1 MKSERTIRKGER
13 KDRWE
18 RGNQNI
24 FLKMSARVRWKVN
37 PSSGHDIIIINWCF
51 CFNAF
56 SAISQPFNGGILY
69 IYLWILIYNP
79 TAQPSPYDCDFE
91 SGICSY
97 TQDKSDRF
105 DWTRANGP
113 TGSASTG
120 PATDH
125 TFNNGNPGNYIF
137 NALFFWV
144 FSFISSIDL
153 SFWTVSLY
161 LKKNSQPIM
170 LLKIKIYLHNVMP

>member
-1 MKSERTIRKGER
+1 MNSF
-13 KDRWE
+13 W
-18 RGNQNI
+18 
-24 FLKMSARVRWKVN
+24 
-37 PSSGHDIIIINWCF
+37 IIELLIDWVGF
-51 CFNAF
+51 YTV

-113 TGSASTG
+113 TGTASTG

-161 LKKNSQPIM
+161 LKKNPSQPIM
-170 LLKIKIYLHNVMP
+170 LFKIKIYLHHVMP